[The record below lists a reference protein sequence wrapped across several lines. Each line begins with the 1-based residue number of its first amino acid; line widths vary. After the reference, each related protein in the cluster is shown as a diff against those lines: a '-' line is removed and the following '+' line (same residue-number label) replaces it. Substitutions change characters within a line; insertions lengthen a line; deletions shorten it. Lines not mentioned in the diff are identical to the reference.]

1 MAEVRGSNPLG
12 STGSYEGADPVPT
25 SATASALTDIRS
37 DLDTRLRLI
46 RQRSECLFGALYTAL
61 CVRGCGKLKHRRGGG
76 LHSKEVVDCVGEV
89 QLPDLLH
96 PQLVDVEVLAHL
108 RAQNSVARVD
118 VSGGYSLSFRA
129 YLRVAGS

>member
-37 DLDTRLRLI
+37 
-46 RQRSECLFGALYTAL
+46 ECLFGALYTAL
-61 CVRGCGKLKHRRGGG
+61 CVRGCGKLKHRRGGV